1 MKINF
6 GAIKRRINMS
16 KVSFLGAGSWGTAL
30 AVMLARHGH
39 DVTLWSAVDS
49 EVKMLKE
56 NREHRDRL
64 PGVKLPETVVITDN
78 LEQACKGTD
87 LVVFSVASPYVRAT
101 AKRAAVYIPKGQ
113 HIVNVAKGIE
123 DDSLKTLKEIICEEI
138 PGTDVSVLSGPSHAE
153 EVSVGMPT
161 TVVVG
166 SENEDSAAF
175 IQEIFMN
182 DVFRV
187 YISPDI
193 TGIELGGSIKNVI
206 ALAAGVS
213 DGLGFGDNTK
223 AALITRGIAEIAR
236 LGIAMGGRIETF
248 AGLSGIGDL
257 IVTCTSNHSRN
268 HNAGYLI
275 GKGKSVQDAMKEV
288 NQVVEGVYSAKA
300 AYNLAKKY
308 NVSMPIV
315 EQINKVLFE
324 GISATEAIKNLLTR
338 EKCNEYPGMDWPVS
352 SNK

>member
-1 MKINF
+1 
-6 GAIKRRINMS
+6 MS

-30 AVMLARHGH
+30 AIMLAKNGH
-39 DVTLWSAVDS
+39 SVVLWSVVSA
-49 EVKMLKE
+49 EVKMLSE
-56 NREHRDRL
+56 HREHHDRL
-64 PGVKLPETVVITDN
+64 PGVKLPETVVVTDN
-78 LEQACKGTD
+78 LEEACKGYD
-87 LVVFSVASPYVRAT
+87 LIVFSVASPYVRDT
-101 AKRAAVYIPKGQ
+101 ARKAAAFIQEGQ

-123 DDSLKTLKEIICEEI
+123 DNTFKTLRDIICEEI
-138 PGTDVSVLSGPSHAE
+138 PCADVSVLSGPSHAE
-153 EVSVGMPT
+153 EVSVDMPT

-166 SENEDSAAF
+166 SENEKSAAL

-182 DVFRV
+182 DTFRV

-206 ALAAGVS
+206 ALAAGVC

-236 LGIAMGGRIETF
+236 LGVAMGGKLETF

-257 IVTCTSNHSRN
+257 IVTCTSRHSRN

-275 GKGKSVQDAMKEV
+275 GQGRTMKEAMDEV

-300 AYNLAKKY
+300 AYGLAKKY

-315 EQINKVLFE
+315 EQVNKVLFE
-324 GISATEAIKNLLTR
+324 NVPATEAIKNLLTR
-338 EKCNEYPGMDWPVS
+338 DKCNEYPDLGWIK
-352 SNK
+352 N